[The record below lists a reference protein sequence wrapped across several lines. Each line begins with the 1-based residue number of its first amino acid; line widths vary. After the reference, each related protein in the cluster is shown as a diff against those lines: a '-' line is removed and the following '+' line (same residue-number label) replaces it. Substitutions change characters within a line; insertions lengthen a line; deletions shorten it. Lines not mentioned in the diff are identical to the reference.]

1 MTEVGMRPSGP
12 PSTRPTIPISEI
24 CTKAVDAT
32 VLLSYSIQPID
43 SHLGP
48 DYPPINSVVIV
59 PRMLPAKS
67 LPTRRVYYKNT
78 SNQAAE
84 QASKFAYYMNDDDI
98 DGPHNSPTSGIIL
111 HMAATILD
119 EETQLG
125 IAGLHIPENPE
136 DLEVPAVIDEKLK
149 SFLRAAGSTVYSHH
163 ALSAGKEDDFP
174 RVCVLSPSEWRNLV
188 DSTPVSEALPSL
200 RNVEMASAAKMTTVY
215 RSLRGNIPLY
225 RPQKV
230 EVCWQQADGTLCRFT
245 GLTDGSDRIRDLIH
259 WSQLSRANRSI
270 YAAVPGVGNP
280 YSESLPGG
288 ATVGGGHYG
297 QYGGTQAG
305 SSVPYGYEVP
315 GQVPPGWIGA
325 MPAGQDGPS
334 VVSSMM
340 PTYSG
345 LEGEGTYVPGGNPG
359 YGEPSGS
366 TNPSGQYPGW
376 AMRSGWSGS
385 GSKSRE

>member
-1 MTEVGMRPSGP
+1 MSSTSNVTEHDVRPSGRP
-12 PSTRPTIPISEI
+12 PTRPTIPISEI
-24 CTKAVDAT
+24 CTKAVNAT
-32 VLLSYSIQPID
+32 VLLSYSIQAID

-98 DGPHNSPTSGIIL
+98 VGPHNSPTSGIIL

-125 IAGLHIPENPE
+125 IAGLRIPENPE
-136 DLEVPAVIDEKLK
+136 DLEVPKAIDEKLK
-149 SFLRAAGSTVYSHH
+149 TFLRAAGSAVYSHH
-163 ALSAGKEDDFP
+163 ALSAGQEDDFP
-174 RVCVLSPSEWRNLV
+174 RVCVLSPSEWKNLV

-215 RSLRGNIPLY
+215 RSLKGQNRLY
-225 RPQKV
+225 RPQRV
-230 EVCWQQADGTLCRFT
+230 EVCWQQSDGTLCRFT
-245 GLTDGSDRIRDLIH
+245 GLTDGSDRIRDLIY

-270 YAAVPGVGNP
+270 YAATPG
-280 YSESLPGG
+280 
-288 ATVGGGHYG
+288 
-297 QYGGTQAG
+297 GGTQAG

-315 GQVPPGWIGA
+315 GQVPSGWTGP
-325 MPAGQDGPS
+325 MPTGQGGPF
-334 VVSSMM
+334 VVPSMM
-340 PTYSG
+340 PTYPG
-345 LEGEGTYVPGGNPG
+345 LEGEEQYVPGGNPG

-366 TNPSGQYPGW
+366 TNSSGQYPGW
-376 AMRSGWSGS
+376 GS
-385 GSKSRE
+385 GPAGAGPDHEDDGY